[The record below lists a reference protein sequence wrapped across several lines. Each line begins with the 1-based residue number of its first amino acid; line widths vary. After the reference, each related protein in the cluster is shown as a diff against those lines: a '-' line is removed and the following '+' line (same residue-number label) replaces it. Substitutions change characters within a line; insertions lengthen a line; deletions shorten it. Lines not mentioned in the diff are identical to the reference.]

1 MDKRYNEAYNRLYA
15 DYAYDYGYPRRRPRP
30 WIERGLEQEIVLE
43 TRRAIEQL
51 EMEAQKHADAGNMR
65 LRPDAKLFL
74 LSNFHLMV
82 IVPLLENEN
91 RYGPGPLA
99 ELNQSLTTAIRQDLE
114 AILEDAYSSTYE
126 AGTREVSGHAVMAS
140 IDKLWKGLKTTS
152 FRIWGGDE

>member
-1 MDKRYNEAYNRLYA
+1 MDQRYNEAYNRLYA
-15 DYAYDYGYPRRRPRP
+15 DYAYDYGYPRRRQRP
-30 WIERGLEQEIVLE
+30 WIEPGIEQETVLE

-51 EMEAQKHADAGNMR
+51 EMEAQQHPDARNMR

-82 IVPLLENEN
+82 VVPLLENAYRN
-91 RYGPGPLA
+91 GPGPRA
-99 ELNQSLTTAIRQDLE
+99 ELNQDLVSAIKQDIE
-114 AILEDAYSSTYE
+114 TILEDAYSTAYE
-126 AGTREVSGHAVMAS
+126 AGVREVSGHAVMTS